1 MKQMLILSGK
11 GGTGKTTVA
20 SAFIKLSRARFFADC
35 DVDAPNLHL
44 LMMRDRTPTQSDYSG
59 MPKAVINQELCISC
73 GLCYEHCRFDAIA
86 VDPNYH
92 VNAFACEGCGV
103 CEYQCPVNAVQMTA
117 MVDGTLKLYQD
128 EAKAFSTAKLS
139 VGSGTSGKL
148 VTAVKTQLKDSIKN
162 GTTANYSDQKG
173 EEIVIIDG
181 SPGIGCPVIASISGV
196 DMVLVVAEPT
206 LSGMSDMLRILETSK
221 KMGTRAA
228 VCINKYDVNEKIG
241 AEIERYCETNA
252 IPYFG
257 AIPFDEQVPHLINE
271 GFSIIDSANNAGN
284 AVKQIYL
291 KAVKALN
298 EQPTSDTGI
307 VKSITALQ

>member
-20 SAFIKLSRARFFADC
+20 SAFIKLSHAQFFADC

-44 LMMRDRTPTQSDYSG
+44 LMMRDSKPIQSDYSG
-59 MPKAVINQELCISC
+59 MPKAVINQEICISC
-73 GLCYEHCRFDAIA
+73 GLCYEHCRFGAIA
-86 VDPNYH
+86 TEPNYH

-128 EAKAFSTAKLS
+128 KTKAFSTAKLS

-148 VTAVKTQLKDSIKN
+148 VTAVKTQLKDSIKSSMSN
-162 GTTANYSDQKG
+162 TRSNQEG
-173 EEIVIIDG
+173 EAIVIIDG

-241 AEIERYCETNA
+241 AEIERYCEANA

-257 AIPFDEQVPHLINE
+257 AIPFDEQVPRLINE
-271 GFSIIDSANNAGN
+271 GLSIIDSANKAGN

-291 KAVKALN
+291 KAVQTLN
-298 EQPTSDTGI
+298 EQPDNDAGV
-307 VKSITALQ
+307 VKSITAIQ